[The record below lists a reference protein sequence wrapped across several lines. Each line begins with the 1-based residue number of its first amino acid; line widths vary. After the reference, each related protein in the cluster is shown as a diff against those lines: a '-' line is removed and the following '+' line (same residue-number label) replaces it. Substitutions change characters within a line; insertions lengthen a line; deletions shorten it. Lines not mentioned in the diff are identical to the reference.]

1 MRTRITGLLIGL
13 LALPLFVLA
22 AQPATGATTTN
33 PVVTATCVN
42 GSNWD
47 KC

>member
-1 MRTRITGLLIGL
+1 MRTRLTGLLLGL

-22 AQPATGATTTN
+22 AQPATGATTN
-33 PVVTATCVN
+33 PVVTATCLN

-47 KC
+47 TC